1 VLHEPDHQQRDHQRL
16 RRVERDDHLRHQAHA
31 AAHAGRRRAAAAAQL
46 VALVP
51 VALVAAGGLAE
62 ADPLRPTTTALGWEV
77 NWDAVVQVDWI
88 PYAES
93 SQDQLNPGTGA
104 PLNEETIY
112 VRRALLRAQA
122 RRGRWFAA
130 AELQADNVNGPETRL
145 LDAYVGWSLPATTP
159 AGEPARPP
167 IVTVVGGL
175 ILTPF
180 GIEVPTN
187 LRDKWFLEV
196 PTWANAL
203 FPGNF
208 DGGVLVKG
216 AYGIARASVA
226 MMDGAPSGDLQ
237 WQGRDPS
244 SSYDFIA
251 RVGAVVEAPHSPG
264 RLRFDAGLSALTG
277 QGFHAGTPPTKA
289 TIQWVDANGNGIVD
303 PSEIVA
309 VPGEPATP
317 SVGFDHDALGGDA
330 MLRWCFETL
339 GQGVAFAEGVLAKNL
354 DRGVVYADP
363 IAAGR
368 DLREAGLSAGVV
380 QDATPWAQVGARYD
394 YYDADR
400 DAAKQAGLIFIQ
412 SKQVFSTISVFAAAR
427 WATVRLQLQYDHN
440 RNPFGLDV
448 NGLPE
453 TRGDDRLTLRAQVMF

>member
-1 VLHEPDHQQRDHQRL
+1 VY
-16 RRVERDDHLRHQAHA
+16 ERDDHLRHETA
-31 AAHAGRRRAAAAAQL
+31 AAADAARWWVAAAAA
-46 VALVP
+46 VAVI
-51 VALVAAGGLAE
+51 AIAGGVGH

-77 NWDAVVQVDWI
+77 NWDAMVQIDAI
-88 PYAES
+88 PYAQS
-93 SQDQLNPGTGA
+93 SQDQINPGNGQ
-104 PLNEETIY
+104 PLNEETIL

-122 RRGRWFAA
+122 RRGRWFAT
-130 AELQADNVNGPETRL
+130 AEFQGDNVNGPEARL
-145 LDAYVGWSLPATTP
+145 LDAYVGWSLPATPAP
-159 AGEPARPP
+159 AGEPPKPP

-180 GIEVPTN
+180 GTEVPTN

-216 AYGIARASVA
+216 AYGIGRVSVA

-251 RVGAVVEAPHSPG
+251 RVGAVLQAPHAPG
-264 RLRFDAGLSALTG
+264 RLRFDAGISALTG
-277 QGFHAGTPPTKA
+277 QGFHAGTAPTKT
-289 TIQWVDANGNGIVD
+289 TIQWIDGNGNGIVD
-303 PSEIVA
+303 PGEIVA
-309 VPGEPATP
+309 LPGSPGTP
-317 SVGFDHDALGGDA
+317 SVDFDHDALGGDA
-330 MLRWCFETL
+330 MLRWCLEAL
-339 GQGVAFAEGVLAKNL
+339 GQGVLFGEGVLAKNL
-354 DRGVVYADP
+354 DRGEVYADP

-368 DLREAGLSAGVV
+368 DVREAGLDVGIV
-380 QDATPWAQVGARYD
+380 QDATSWAQVGVRYD

-400 DAAKQAGLIFIQ
+400 DAAKQAGLIYIGT
-412 SKQVFSTISVFAAAR
+412 KEVFSTLSVFAAAR
-427 WATVRLQLQYDHN
+427 WTTVRLQVQYDHN
-440 RNPFGLDV
+440 RNPFGLAV

-453 TRGDDRLTLRAQVMF
+453 TREDDRLTIRAQVLF